1 MLCSFMWGALFV
13 KYDLFQRIKK
23 VVNLNVYGNNV
34 LMSIILVSAFLVRAM
49 IPIHA
54 ASVFLW

>member
-1 MLCSFMWGALFV
+1 MWGALFV

-34 LMSIILVSAFLVRAM
+34 LMSIILVSAFLLRAM